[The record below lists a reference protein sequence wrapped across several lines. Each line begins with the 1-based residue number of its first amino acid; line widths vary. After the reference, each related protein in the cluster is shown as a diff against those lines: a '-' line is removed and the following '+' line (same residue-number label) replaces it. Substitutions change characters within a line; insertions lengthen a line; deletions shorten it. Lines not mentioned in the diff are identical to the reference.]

1 MTTVEVIEW
10 GETAELFAR
19 PKRSETE
26 DYIRGRF
33 G

>member
-1 MTTVEVIEW
+1 MFGELVEW
-10 GETAELFAR
+10 GETTQIFERPAR
-19 PKRSETE
+19 PETE